1 MRSTGPSRERVMP
14 DDPELR
20 RLLWFLLGGTVGG
33 ENRARIIYALR
44 ERPSNINQLA
54 GKLSLQYK
62 AVQHHIEVL
71 KKNSLIV
78 SSGEHYG
85 MTYILSQWFEAHFEI
100 FDEICARVGFRQGE
114 RDQKSKTR

>member
-1 MRSTGPSRERVMP
+1 MVGHAKRSRERVTS

-54 GKLSLQYK
+54 VKLALQYK

-85 MTYILSQWFEAHFEI
+85 MTYMLTQWFEAHFEI
-100 FDEICARVGFRQGE
+100 FDEICARVGFRPGE
-114 RDQKSKTR
+114 GKQKSKD

>member
-1 MRSTGPSRERVMP
+1 MP

-33 ENRARIIYALR
+33 ENRARVIYALR

-85 MTYILSQWFEAHFEI
+85 ITYMLSQWFEAQHVRYPI
-100 FDEICARVGFRQGE
+100 VLSGRY
-114 RDQKSKTR
+114 DQ